1 MITSEE
7 LLKQTGITESMFLR
21 LKDLGIVSRAMLQGK
36 GEGGGRGVVGLYP
49 DETVSIIEW
58 VKTKHDEGLS
68 LNKIAEKWRERE
80 VIEEEITTDAPNPD
94 ETKWAIDLFA
104 EFLAKYPG
112 HSIGSI
118 SGKPQSDGSVLVKV
132 RLIKVER

>member
-21 LKDLGIVSRAMLQGK
+21 LKDLGIVSKAMLQGK

-58 VKTKHDEGLS
+58 VKTKHNEGLS
-68 LNKIAEKWRERE
+68 LNKIAEAWRQRE
-80 VIEEEITTDAPNPD
+80 VIEEEITTSAPNPD
-94 ETKWAIDLFA
+94 ETKWAIDLFT
-104 EFLAKYPG
+104 ELLVRHPG
-112 HSIGSI
+112 HGIGNIVSR
-118 SGKPQSDGSVLVKV
+118 KPQSDGSVLVE
-132 RLIKVER
+132 IKLVKL